1 MMKKTVSALIV
12 ICILSCNARKQAVQ
26 TAENTIVSPP
36 VSDGRPLAF
45 PTAEGYGKYT
55 VGGRGGVVYEV
66 TNLNDKGPGSLRAA
80 VEAKEPRTVVFRVS
94 GTIELASAITIKHP
108 FITIAGQTAPGD
120 GICLK
125 NYPLNIGADDVII
138 RYLRVR
144 LGNASG
150 EDHDAVSGR
159 FVKRVI
165 VDHVSAT
172 WSVDETMSIYHCDSL
187 TVQWCIIAESMFN
200 SNHIKGAHGFG
211 GIWGSNYGTYHH
223 NLIAHNSSRNPR
235 MASGSGFMDY
245 RNNVLYNWGYN
256 SLYGGENQ
264 QAGDPKYSFSKFNIV
279 NNYYKPGPATQP
291 GDISY
296 RIANP
301 SMRNDVSDFG
311 KWYIAGNVVEGNAQV
326 TINNWNGGVQP
337 QGGAVNLQYVK
348 MEQPWPS
355 MPIRQQN
362 AKEAFDLVVEQAGAS
377 LPKRDIMDARI
388 LKEAKEGYATY
399 EGSSYKR
406 TKKVAD
412 STKKIGI
419 IDTQNDVGGWPELK
433 STPAPNDTDHDGMPD
448 DWEKKNGLDPND
460 PKDRNNLEKDGY
472 TMLEKYLNSIK

>member
-1 MMKKTVSALIV
+1 MKRIVSAFMAILV
-12 ICILSCNARKQAVQ
+12 LSCNAGKQAAK
-26 TAENTIVSPP
+26 TAGNP
-36 VSDGRPLAF
+36 VVATANSDRQLLAF
-45 PTAEGYGKYT
+45 PTAEGYGKFT
-55 VGGRGGVVYEV
+55 KGGRGGVVYEV
-66 TNLNDKGPGSLRAA
+66 TNLNDKGEGSLRAA

-125 NYPLNIGADDVII
+125 NYPLNIGANDVVI
-138 RYLRVR
+138 RYIRVR
-144 LGNASG
+144 LGNGSG
-150 EDHDAVSGR
+150 EDHDAMSGR

-187 TVQWCIIAESMFN
+187 TVQWCIIGESMFN

-264 QAGDPKYSFSKFNIV
+264 QAGDPRFSFSKFNIV
-279 NNYYKPGPATQP
+279 DNYYKPGPATQP

-301 SMRNDVSDFG
+301 AMRNDVSDFG
-311 KWYIAGNVVEGNAQV
+311 KWYISGNVVEGNAQV
-326 TINNWNGGVQP
+326 TANNWNGGVQP
-337 QGGAVNLQYVK
+337 QGGATNLQYVK

-355 MPIRQQN
+355 MPINQQT
-362 AKEAFDLVVEQAGAS
+362 AKEAFNSVIEKAGAS
-377 LPKRDIMDARI
+377 LPKRDVVDTRI

-399 EGSSYKR
+399 EGSSYKKI
-406 TKKVAD
+406 KKVAD
-412 STKKIGI
+412 TTKKIGI

-433 STPAPNDTDHDGMPD
+433 SLPAPIDSDHDGMPD
-448 DWEKKNGLDPND
+448 DWEKNNGLDPKN
-460 PKDRNNLEKDGY
+460 PTDRNTIAADGY
-472 TMLEKYLNSIK
+472 TMLEKYINNIK